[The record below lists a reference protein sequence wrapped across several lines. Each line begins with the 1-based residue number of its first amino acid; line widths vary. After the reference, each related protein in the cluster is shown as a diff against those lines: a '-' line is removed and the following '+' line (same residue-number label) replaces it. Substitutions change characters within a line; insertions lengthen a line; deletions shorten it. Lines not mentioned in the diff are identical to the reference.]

1 MKYISSQGMD
11 EQALAV
17 RKKTMLDYS
26 PGGSVGKQLIS
37 AGTIVQHLNRLK
49 DAIEQL
55 DNSGFIPKN
64 KVGQAWAK
72 TTGMGNLSAMRKYEL
87 MGQLLSEEYSKYMKG
102 GAPAESGIERIL
114 NTMKES
120 DPMDVQKQVLQEGA
134 DAMGGRLGRMV
145 SGWYDVF
152 NRPGDKKMPTTI
164 LDPQTKEALK
174 KMGMSDV
181 IENVES
187 PENMGQ
193 PGQGKYAVGQ
203 VIPMNG
209 KKYRVTGG
217 DPNDPDIEE
226 VK

>member
-1 MKYISSQGMD
+1 
-11 EQALAV
+11 
-17 RKKTMLDYS
+17 
-26 PGGSVGKQLIS
+26 
-37 AGTIVQHLNRLK
+37 
-49 DAIEQL
+49 
-55 DNSGFIPKN
+55 
-64 KVGQAWAK
+64 
-72 TTGMGNLSAMRKYEL
+72 